1 MVDICRR
8 HYNICYSEHFGLYL
22 FVIRDIMGDR
32 TTIILP
38 KLERI
43 LIELGEN
50 IKLARLRRKLTS
62 QQVCERAAIGRN
74 TLWMI
79 EKGSSTVSMGA
90 YAQVLFTLG
99 MEQDLL
105 KLAADDV
112 VGRRLQ
118 DAGLETKKR
127 GPKKK

>member
-1 MVDICRR
+1 
-8 HYNICYSEHFGLYL
+8 L
-22 FVIRDIMGDR
+22 FIIRDIMGIR
-32 TTIILP
+32 TIVILP
-38 KLERI
+38 KLARI
-43 LIELGEN
+43 LTELGEN

-62 QQVCERAAIGRN
+62 EQVCERAGIGRS

-99 MEQDLL
+99 LEQDIL

>member
-1 MVDICRR
+1 MT
-8 HYNICYSEHFGLYL
+8 N
-22 FVIRDIMGDR
+22 R
-32 TTIILP
+32 TIAILP
-38 KLERI
+38 KLEKI
-43 LIELGEN
+43 LTELGEN

-62 QQVCERAAIGRN
+62 EQVCERAGIGRN

-79 EKGSSTVSMGA
+79 EKGGSTVSLGA

-99 MEQDLL
+99 LEEDLL

-112 VGRRLQ
+112 LGRKLQ

>member
-1 MVDICRR
+1 MT
-8 HYNICYSEHFGLYL
+8 N
-22 FVIRDIMGDR
+22 R
-32 TTIILP
+32 TIAILP

-43 LIELGEN
+43 LTELGDN

-62 QQVCERAAIGRN
+62 EQVCERAGIGRN

-79 EKGSSTVSMGA
+79 EKGGSTVSLGA

-99 MEQDLL
+99 LEEDLL

-112 VGRRLQ
+112 LGRRLQ

>member
-1 MVDICRR
+1 MT
-8 HYNICYSEHFGLYL
+8 S
-22 FVIRDIMGDR
+22 R
-32 TTIILP
+32 TIVILP
-38 KLERI
+38 KLEKI
-43 LIELGEN
+43 LTELGEN

-62 QQVCERAAIGRN
+62 EQVCERAGIGRN

-79 EKGSSTVSMGA
+79 EKGGSTVSLGA

-99 MEQDLL
+99 LEEDLL

-112 VGRRLQ
+112 LGRRLQ